1 MNTESGN
8 DFIPPDIDFLFDFLK
23 QWGITYQREDHPAVF
38 TVEESKSL
46 SLELQGAPTKNLFL
60 RDKNGKRHFLLS
72 VEQDKPIDLK
82 QLPSLLDSSRL
93 SFGSAE
99 RLWKHLGVLPGA
111 VSLLALINDSLAQ
124 VEVYIDEDL
133 WDQEAILC
141 HPLINSSTL
150 ALKKF
155 SLERFL
161 QQTGHTF
168 QLVKVPQP
176 LAIDR
181 HERK

>member
-1 MNTESGN
+1 MEQE
-8 DFIPPDIDFLFDFLK
+8 K
-23 QWGITYQREDHPAVF
+23 QV
-38 TVEESKSL
+38 
-46 SLELQGAPTKNLFL
+46 
-60 RDKNGKRHFLLS
+60 
-72 VEQDKPIDLK
+72 DLK

-111 VSLLALINDSLAQ
+111 VSLLALINDALAQ
-124 VEVYIDEDL
+124 VEVYIDQDL

-141 HPLINSSTL
+141 HPLVNSSTL

-181 HERK
+181 HEGK